1 MLTGLVSCL
10 AATLLAISAFA
21 SPAGAQS
28 RTYGPGV
35 SDTEIRIGQ
44 VMPFSGPVSGL
55 SISSAVQRAYFDM
68 INDRGGIN
76 GRRLR
81 LLSLDDAYNP
91 TKSIDQTRQL
101 VERDEVL
108 LIFAPIGTPTNA
120 AIQPYLNAKKVP
132 QLFVQGGGNRFSE
145 PSKWP

>member
-1 MLTGLVSCL
+1 MVTGLVRSW
-10 AATLLAISAFA
+10 AVILLAVSAFA
-21 SPAGAQS
+21 SSAKAQS

-68 INDRGGIN
+68 INERGGVN
-76 GRRLR
+76 GRKIR
-81 LLSLDDAYNP
+81 LLSLDDGYNP
-91 TKSIDQTRQL
+91 TKSIEQTRQL

-120 AIQPYLNAKKVP
+120 AIQPYLNTKKVP
-132 QLFVQGGGNRFSE
+132 HLFVQGGGNRLSE
-145 PSKWP
+145 PSK